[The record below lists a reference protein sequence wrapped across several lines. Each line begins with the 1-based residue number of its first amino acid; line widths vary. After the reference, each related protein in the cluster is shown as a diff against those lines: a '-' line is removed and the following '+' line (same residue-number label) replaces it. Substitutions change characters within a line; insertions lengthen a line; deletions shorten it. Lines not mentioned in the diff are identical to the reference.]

1 MSYTNLLVHL
11 DDSDRCEERLDLAL
25 TLAQRHGAALTGLF
39 AQSEVSGAGVVARR
53 ASSTL
58 IQAAERARERFEG
71 KCREAGASCRWWQ
84 LSHGEYGHVIAETVI
99 CSRYVDLAIF
109 GQHDPRGENRVPQDL
124 IEEVVLNAGRPV
136 LVVPYAGRFEQFG
149 DRPVIAW
156 NGSREAARAV
166 NDALPLLKQAKSV
179 LLLAFH
185 TQPGAGEGGD
195 VPQVDILEHLAS
207 HGVKAEQERLT
218 ISSMTPMDAVLSRA
232 SDHGA
237 DLLVMGGFGGYGGSL
252 FPLFGR
258 GSNTR
263 QILRQMTLPVMLSH

>member
-1 MSYTNLLVHL
+1 MSFTNLLVHV
-11 DDSDRCEERLDLAL
+11 DDSDRCGERLTVAL
-25 TLAQRHGAALTGLF
+25 TLAQKHGAALTGLF
-39 AQSEVSGAGVVARR
+39 AQSDSSGAGIVTRKAGP
-53 ASSTL
+53 ALT
-58 IQAAERARERFEG
+58 QAAQRAREMFEE
-71 KCREAGASCRWWQ
+71 KAREAGVTTRWWQ

-99 CSRYVDLAIF
+99 CSRYVDLAVF
-109 GQHDPRGENRVPQDL
+109 GQHDPEDSRVPADL
-124 IEEVVLNAGRPV
+124 LEEVVLNAGRPI
-136 LVVPYAGRFEQFG
+136 LVVPHSGSYSQLA

-166 NDALPLLKQAKSV
+166 NDALPLLKQASSV

-185 TQPGAGEGGD
+185 TQPRAEGGGT

-207 HGVKAEQERLT
+207 HGVTATQERMT
-218 ISSMTPMDAVLSRA
+218 IASMTPMDAVLSRA

-263 QILRQMTLPVMLSH
+263 QILRQMTLPVLLSH

>member
-1 MSYTNLLVHL
+1 MSFTNLLVHV
-11 DDSDRCEERLDLAL
+11 DDSDRCGERLSVAL
-25 TLAQRHGAALTGLF
+25 TLAQKHGAALTGLF
-39 AQSEVSGAGVVARR
+39 AQSDSSGAGIVTRKAGP
-53 ASSTL
+53 ALT
-58 IQAAERARERFEG
+58 QAAQRARDMFEE
-71 KCREAGASCRWWQ
+71 KAREAGVTTRWWQ

-99 CSRYVDLAIF
+99 CSRYADLAVF
-109 GQHDPRGENRVPQDL
+109 GQHDPEDSRVPADL
-124 IEEVVLNAGRPV
+124 LEEVVLNAGRPI
-136 LVVPYAGRFEQFG
+136 LVVPHAGSYPQLA

-166 NDALPLLKQAKSV
+166 NDALPLLKQASSV

-185 TQPGAGEGGD
+185 TQPRAEGGGA

-207 HGVKAEQERLT
+207 HGVKATQERMT
-218 ISSMTPMDAVLSRA
+218 ITGMTPMDAVLSRA

-263 QILRQMTLPVMLSH
+263 QILRQMTLPVLLSH